1 MNMWE
6 LYTILQDKERLYK
19 MTFDELY
26 EEIQNMDERELK
38 EGVFEFLLLLK
49 RGIIVCRRG

>member
-6 LYTILQDKERLYK
+6 LYTILQGRDRLNQ

-26 EEIQNMDERELK
+26 EEIQDMDERELR
-38 EGVFEFLLLLK
+38 EGVFEYLLLLK
-49 RGIIVCRRG
+49 RGLVVCHRD